1 MTRKEGHIDQT
12 RHPDEGRSKT
22 LPQGDTIRRLGR
34 AAIIIAALLL
44 VALTW
49 IGARGA
55 IRAHRTEVRG
65 RVQAELLAK
74 ALTLEDQ
81 LRRELLSLEQTLRI
95 LEYEWQR
102 DPTTF

>member
-1 MTRKEGHIDQT
+1 M
-12 RHPDEGRSKT
+12 
-22 LPQGDTIRRLGR
+22 
-34 AAIIIAALLL
+34 L

-49 IGARGA
+49 IGARDA
-55 IRAHRTEVRG
+55 IRAHRTEVRA

-81 LRRELLSLEQTLRI
+81 LRRELLLLEQTLRI

-102 DPTTF
+102 DPQTF